1 LARARTDVASIP
13 EVNRQILNLEEK
25 KQRLEKDKVGDLVKY
40 QSSLIAE
47 RSIRENLISELKDLI
62 DTYKDILGEGETFEY
77 FSSMSDESIVIGR
90 DEFVK
95 VKLIIDEFAGIV
107 LSKSKELSD
116 SLDKKIEE
124 LQNAIKDEDYLLIE
138 KTAHFLQ
145 SSFSM
150 MGLSCY
156 DDISKLEMMAT
167 QKEKITAI
175 STLFKS
181 ITPSYRAS
189 IREFEFILKKLK
201 TKIEK

>member
-1 LARARTDVASIP
+1 MIKNT
-13 EVNRQILNLEEK
+13 NFKQILTSNI
-25 KQRLEKDKVGDLVKY
+25 VDLTY
-40 QSSLIAE
+40 LNECFLGE
-47 RSIRENLISELKDLI
+47 RAPLI
-62 DTYKDILGEGETFEY
+62 D
-77 FSSMSDESIVIGR
+77 VITIFL
-90 DEFVK
+90 EQTK
-95 VKLIIDEFAGIV
+95 
-107 LSKSKELSD
+107 
-116 SLDKKIEE
+116 KKIEE

-150 MGLSCY
+150 MGLSYY

-189 IREFEFILKKLK
+189 IREFEFILKKLNS
-201 TKIEK
+201 

>member
-1 LARARTDVASIP
+1 MKTQNIK
-13 EVNRQILNLEEK
+13 QILTSNIVDLTYLNECFLEE
-25 KQRLEKDKVGDLVKY
+25 R
-40 QSSLIAE
+40 AP
-47 RSIRENLISELKDLI
+47 LI
-62 DTYKDILGEGETFEY
+62 D
-77 FSSMSDESIVIGR
+77 VITIFL
-90 DEFVK
+90 EQTK
-95 VKLIIDEFAGIV
+95 
-107 LSKSKELSD
+107 
-116 SLDKKIEE
+116 KKIEE

-156 DDISKLEMMAT
+156 DDISKLEMMGA

-175 STLFKS
+175 SILFKN

-201 TKIEK
+201 S